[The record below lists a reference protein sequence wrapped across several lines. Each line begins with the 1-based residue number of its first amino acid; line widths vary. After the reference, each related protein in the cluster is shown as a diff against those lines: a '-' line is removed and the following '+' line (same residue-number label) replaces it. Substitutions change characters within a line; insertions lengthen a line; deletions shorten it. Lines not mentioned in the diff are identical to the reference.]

1 MCLALWY
8 WVIKEWI
15 SKLYDYS
22 YLIYPSF
29 RSDFW
34 NLEVQDFRIFTC
46 HCSTGDLCY
55 DPWRESAFYFNI
67 WSFELDFLEI
77 WVWVCFGIFKINS
90 WITVFFPP
98 SSENTVLLFWIF
110 LGLFINSITSLL
122 FSLLLWW
129 EMIPFNSAVDIYYY
143 ITSWSYKTR
152 ERWPIVIWLLA
163 TSLTFFPY
171 LFPLYFS
178 HIDLVFWIYQ
188 IYFCLGIFIYSLPRT
203 FLF

>member
-1 MCLALWY
+1 MKEKSFFCKNKPKTKCKTHFNWKLCLALWY

-90 WITVFFPP
+90 WITVFFSP
-98 SSENTVLLFWIF
+98 LLRKYCLAILNIF
-110 LGLFINSITSLL
+110 RF
-122 FSLLLWW
+122 
-129 EMIPFNSAVDIYYY
+129 
-143 ITSWSYKTR
+143 
-152 ERWPIVIWLLA
+152 
-163 TSLTFFPY
+163 
-171 LFPLYFS
+171 
-178 HIDLVFWIYQ
+178 IYQ
-188 IYFCLGIFIYSLPRT
+188 QYNVFII
-203 FLF
+203 